1 MTVDG
6 DDLHLNAPQP
16 LPADLVDQIRKHK
29 MELLHY
35 LNKDTANTDD
45 PDDNVAAEARRQM
58 VLAMLKENPGITNA
72 ITSDTEIEADA
83 VIITPAIRYKATCE
97 LRIPKAKYD
106 SSASL
111 RVIEEHAEST
121 ANILRGKKAATM
133 ISGSFLELT
142 QVRVGAAQYSR
153 IFLPDLF
160 ALSHSGNAF

>member
-1 MTVDG
+1 MTVNG
-6 DDLHLNAPQP
+6 DDLHLSAPQP

-35 LNKDTANTDD
+35 LNKDAANTDD
-45 PDDNVAAEARRQM
+45 PDADAAETRRQTI
-58 VLAMLKENPGITNA
+58 LGMLKENPGITYA

-83 VIITPAIRYKATCE
+83 VIITLAIRDKATCK

-121 ANILRGKKAATM
+121 ANILRGKK
-133 ISGSFLELT
+133 GSHN
-142 QVRVGAAQYSR
+142 
-153 IFLPDLF
+153 D
-160 ALSHSGNAF
+160 